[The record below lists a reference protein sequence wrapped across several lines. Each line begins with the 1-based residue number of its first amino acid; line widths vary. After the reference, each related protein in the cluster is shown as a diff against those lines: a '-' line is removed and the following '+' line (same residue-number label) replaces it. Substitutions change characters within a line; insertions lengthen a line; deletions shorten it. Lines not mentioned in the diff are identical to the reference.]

1 MDGTEFKSYSCGE
14 YIEDG
19 IYDGLDE
26 QVYRDGPGW
35 SSTEGKRF
43 LDPAYTPLHRAAGSS
58 GLV

>member
-19 IYDGLDE
+19 IDGLDE

-43 LDPAYTPLHRAAGSS
+43 LISYTPLTAQQAHL